1 MLKYLEVS
9 EKNKNIILDNHIIFK
24 RLIKEDDLFNSNETY
39 YLKLLILL
47 YNNNYF
53 SILKESNFIKNSKE
67 RLNEFKTKLLTNS
80 LKCKKFLNWFDQLGN
95 NFTTR
100 LKIIFY
106 DDEKNMNEY
115 LNKIK
120 EIINNLKQY
129 ENTLK
134 SVKKYYENFF
144 ESEQTKIN
152 QLNNIL
158 ELFNDKS
165 ISIVYKTYE
174 EQHEI

>member
-1 MLKYLEVS
+1 
-9 EKNKNIILDNHIIFK
+9 
-24 RLIKEDDLFNSNETY
+24 
-39 YLKLLILL
+39 
-47 YNNNYF
+47 
-53 SILKESNFIKNSKE
+53 
-67 RLNEFKTKLLTNS
+67 
-80 LKCKKFLNWFDQLGN
+80 
-95 NFTTR
+95 
-100 LKIIFY
+100 
-106 DDEKNMNEY
+106 MNEY

-174 EQHEI
+174 EQHENLNQFDLDEINQVNSLFERNKFFENIYIYNKKNLNESKKILEITKNEYEQIVSFLSNKKNNNNNENNNNENNNSNIN